1 VQKAWDHRCDA
12 YPVEVILNGLPYGS
26 SLSQQPIAS
35 FFIRQKDGTLRKYY
49 DFALNME
56 LEDRQFQHFTLISVD
71 PSISP
76 DDAPTISEI
85 SYDYTNNTFS
95 AFCGS
100 NRVQS
105 DSCATG
111 SFDER
116 GPLSIVIN
124 DTQHDTSVRVQTL
137 DQVWMYPQGDDAP
150 SFILTQVDSTASDD
164 LGEEMPYLLMTAVT
178 HSVDGR
184 CTLLKVCSQETSI
197 ETLVPLGM
205 ALMRQNQYAFVCTN
219 N

>member
-1 VQKAWDHRCDA
+1 M
-12 YPVEVILNGLPYGS
+12 
-26 SLSQQPIAS
+26 AS

-56 LEDRQFQHFTLISVD
+56 LEDGQFQHFTLITVD

-85 SYDYTNNTFS
+85 IYDYTNNSFS

-100 NRVQS
+100 NRVES
-105 DSCATG
+105 ESCVTG
-111 SFDER
+111 SFDES

-124 DTQHDTSVRVQTL
+124 DAQHGTSVRVQTL
-137 DQVWMYPQGDDAP
+137 DKVWMYPQGDDAP
-150 SFILTQVDSTASDD
+150 SFILTQVDSTALDFPV
-164 LGEEMPYLLMTAVT
+164 EEKTYLLMTAVT
-178 HSVDGR
+178 DSGDGR

-197 ETLVPLGM
+197 ETLVPLGL
-205 ALMRQNQYAFVCTN
+205 ALMRQNQYALVCTSN
-219 N
+219 